1 MRAYRP
7 ASTPE
12 TVHVVPRHTSTVF
25 RPTPLNTKSQRAAWI
40 RDNIKWSRT
49 LARTIERHR
58 RCQSKRQKE
67 QHQAKDLST
76 WLRQSEA
83 QEKAQAEYRAETA
96 DQISLA
102 CYNCTWSVSLL
113 GLIASGFLFLM
124 LFTNVV
130 QETEGHQLGCTTRC
144 NSVPSITKVS
154 KFSVIFWI
162 AVVVDIISK
171 SAAMLAVENMAILSK
186 ALHRADAAYFTCL
199 NEYLEVGIH
208 AGATMASIPLGC
220 DFLLEMR
227 WKCED
232 YFCLN
237 FALAALAIMSWTFL
251 ASTVGAHFL
260 ADRCMA
266 IESDWGRISSIL
278 SSNNERREPAL
289 ESDCELL
296 GQSEQ
301 DTVDYV

>member
-1 MRAYRP
+1 
-7 ASTPE
+7 
-12 TVHVVPRHTSTVF
+12 
-25 RPTPLNTKSQRAAWI
+25 
-40 RDNIKWSRT
+40 
-49 LARTIERHR
+49 
-58 RCQSKRQKE
+58 
-67 QHQAKDLST
+67 
-76 WLRQSEA
+76 
-83 QEKAQAEYRAETA
+83 
-96 DQISLA
+96 
-102 CYNCTWSVSLL
+102 
-113 GLIASGFLFLM
+113 M

-130 QETEGHQLGCTTRC
+130 QGTEGDQLGST

-186 ALHRADAAYFTCL
+186 ALHRADGAYFTRL

-227 WKCED
+227 WKCEG

-251 ASTVGAHFL
+251 ASIVGAHFL

-266 IESDWGRISSIL
+266 MESDWGRISS
-278 SSNNERREPAL
+278 NERREPAL

-301 DTVDYV
+301 HTVDYV